1 LHAKKLPVMSSMF
14 YNQGWLNPQKSWL
27 HEPALKGRVYMFC
40 SKGCSSLTSD
50 LGSCSLQYGVL
61 GGVVR

>member
-1 LHAKKLPVMSSMF
+1 LHAKNLHVMSSMF
-14 YNQGWLNPQKSWL
+14 YNQGWVNPQKSWL

-50 LGSCSLQYGVL
+50 LGSCSLQ
-61 GGVVR
+61 